1 MGRSL
6 AILICNTRYH
16 ELSALDC
23 CANDVAQMR
32 GLLSATLKF
41 SQIVEFVDQSVS
53 KVKDEL
59 RRLTELEEGFD
70 DGQTKLR
77 HHGAK

>member
-1 MGRSL
+1 
-6 AILICNTRYH
+6 
-16 ELSALDC
+16 
-23 CANDVAQMR
+23 MR

-70 DGQTKLR
+70 DGQTKLW